1 MRISDWSSDVC
12 SSDLFCDGS
21 GDEVWCTRG
30 QAKVHGR
37 FGLRVD
43 TGMEVDQVVVDRR
56 RDGAGLRI
64 CSRCAVMCRGPDR
77 NAAPMLPQGCN
88 IVEDRKSV
96 VEGKSVAV
104 RVDHGGRRFI
114 KKKISIEIKEKILS
128 EKI

>member
-1 MRISDWSSDVC
+1 MISSRGKTLASKRVRQRQARIGIGRNGRIHAADRGAE
-12 SSDLFCDGS
+12 FCDGS
-21 GDEVWCTRG
+21 GDEVWCTGG

-56 RDGAGLRI
+56 RDGAGLRV

-88 IVEDRKSV
+88 IVE
-96 VEGKSVAV
+96 EA
-104 RVDHGGRRFI
+104 
-114 KKKISIEIKEKILS
+114 LALP
-128 EKI
+128 